1 MCNCIY
7 RYQTPLLYNFRAV
20 QIDLSGILNGKCS
33 IYLFIFLNLN
43 SKIFSVF
50 IYLFIFFIGVT
61 GSTQEYFTYMRTAS
75 ITVGG
80 KQAVPQRKRT
90 TIPRLLED
98 LPTDTRRRSHNKQ
111 IKIRKLKKLNFKA
124 RKYDLQEQIIENIP
138 YLCLYS
144 VRGE

>member
-1 MCNCIY
+1 MVNA
-7 RYQTPLLYNFRAV
+7 Q
-20 QIDLSGILNGKCS
+20 
-33 IYLFIFLNLN
+33 FISSFFLNLN